1 MKFVKITFDRF
12 KIDCTKSFGIAIT
25 KKRRTITSNTRRA
38 YKYWWMRSFETIAI
52 LIENVP
58 TTRKACGGRREWK
71 KFSSLFCTP
80 RDRSYRSRRIDRY
93 VPSSPRHRR
102 VLKLNWNRQWKGQTD
117 NSRSLNREHVLSLL
131 IYINV
136 TAVTNLRNHD
146 TRSFVSRPS
155 SSQQGTKHS
164 NIFYYPIADRFD
176 PILSSTRLTTRLTLV
191 RF

>member
-25 KKRRTITSNTRRA
+25 KKRRTITSNTRLA
-38 YKYWWMRSFETIAI
+38 YKYSRWMRSFETIAI
-52 LIENVP
+52 SIENVP
-58 TTRKACGGRREWK
+58 TTRKASGGRREWK

-131 IYINV
+131 IYIYK
-136 TAVTNLRNHD
+136 RNRGYESSKPRY
-146 TRSFVSRPS
+146 TFIRVSTVVE
-155 SSQQGTKHS
+155 QTGDE
-164 NIFYYPIADRFD
+164 A
-176 PILSSTRLTTRLTLV
+176 
-191 RF
+191 

>member
-52 LIENVP
+52 LIENVWGKQAGEDANGKSFLLFFARHETDRTDP
-58 TTRKACGGRREWK
+58 VESIDTFLHLLGTGA
-71 KFSSLFCTP
+71 FSNWIETGSGKDKPITVALLIESTF
-80 RDRSYRSRRIDRY
+80 SRCWY
-93 VPSSPRHRR
+93 
-102 VLKLNWNRQWKGQTD
+102 
-117 NSRSLNREHVLSLL
+117 

-146 TRSFVSRPS
+146 TRSFVSRLS
-155 SSQQGTKHS
+155 SSKQGTKHS

-176 PILSSTRLTTRLTLV
+176 PILSSTRLITRLTLV